1 MTAPVFIAL
10 TQKGSN
16 LASKLAK
23 SLSGATVHG
32 LKRRTKEA
40 DERLDKLRMVRG
52 EIVRAALAK
61 RLD

>member
-23 SLSGATVHG
+23 TLSGATVHG
-32 LKRRTKEA
+32 LRRRTKDA
-40 DERLDKLRMVRG
+40 DEIFDDTVAHLKNLF
-52 EIVRAALAK
+52 IAK
-61 RLD
+61 R